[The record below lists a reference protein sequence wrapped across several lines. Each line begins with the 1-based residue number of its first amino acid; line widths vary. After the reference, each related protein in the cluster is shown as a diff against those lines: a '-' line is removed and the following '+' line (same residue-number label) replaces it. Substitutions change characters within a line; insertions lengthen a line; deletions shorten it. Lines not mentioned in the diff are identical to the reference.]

1 MANPKT
7 ILWIDDEVEQLK
19 PHIIFLEKKGYKVL
33 TASSAID
40 GLELIKVHRPDVILL
55 DEMMPAMDG
64 LTAIEEI
71 RKLDKRIPIVM
82 ITKSE
87 EENLIEEAMGQQI
100 SDYIVKPVHPLQVL
114 TSLKKIFDRD
124 RVVEERLA
132 RGYTSE
138 YAETHNLLSVNA
150 EPSQW
155 LDIARWIAEWDII
168 IDEHPELGLEQM
180 HREFRREANS
190 VFSTFIIN
198 NYPNWI
204 FQDLPNRPTLSVD
217 IFKQYLVPWLKEG
230 YKVIFVVIDCMRL
243 DQFLTVERII
253 SEMYETT
260 IGLYYSILPTATP
273 YARNALFS
281 GLFPGDLQK
290 SYPKIWERVVDDPNS
305 CNRYEHELMD
315 RQLDR
320 LGVSVQGQT
329 RYIKILDPQEAD
341 NLIKHLNIY
350 LSSPLSAVVVNFL
363 DILAHSRV
371 ASNLLKEISPDE
383 AGYRAVMKTW
393 FSQSPILD
401 MFRKLKNRRD
411 VVIIVTTDHGSTI
424 AQRGVKAY
432 GKKDTSPSLR
442 YKFGDNINVDE
453 KGGILIKDPRKWRLP
468 SFSVTTNYLIAKE
481 DYYLVYPTHFNEYE
495 QKYKDSF
502 VHGGISIEEMIVPI
516 AVLNPGD

>member
-1 MANPKT
+1 MTKQKT
-7 ILWIDDEVEQLK
+7 VLWIDDEVEQLK
-19 PHIIFLEKKGYKVL
+19 PHVIFLEKKGYKVL
-33 TASSAID
+33 TVSSAMDGID
-40 GLELIKVHRPDVILL
+40 LIKIHRPDAILL

-114 TSLKKIFDRD
+114 TSLKKLFEQDRI
-124 RVVEERLA
+124 VEERLA

-138 YAETHNLLSVNA
+138 YSETHALLSVNA

-155 LDIARWIAEWDII
+155 LDIARWLAEWDVI
-168 IDEHPELGLEQM
+168 IDKHSELGLEEM
-180 HREFRREANS
+180 HKEFRREANS
-190 VFSTFIIN
+190 VFSSFVIN
-198 NYPNWI
+198 NYPGWI
-204 FQDLPNRPTLSVD
+204 FKEYPDRPTLSVD

-230 YKVIFVVIDCMRL
+230 YNVMFVVIDCMRL
-243 DQFLTVERII
+243 DQFLAVEQMI

-260 IGLYYSILPTATP
+260 ISMYYSILPTATP

-281 GLFPGDLQK
+281 GLFPGDIQK
-290 SYPKIWERVVDDPNS
+290 SYPKIWERAVEDTNS

-320 LGVSVQGQT
+320 LGITLRGQT

-341 NLIKHLNIY
+341 SLTKHLNVY
-350 LSSPLSAVVVNFL
+350 STSPLSAIVVNFL

-371 ASNLLKEISPDE
+371 ASNLLKEISPNE
-383 AGYRAVMKTW
+383 SGYRAVMKTW
-393 FSQSPILD
+393 FSQSPLLE
-401 MFRKLKNRRD
+401 MFRRLRD
-411 VVIIVTTDHGSTI
+411 RKDIVIIVTTDHGSTI
-424 AQRGVKAY
+424 ARRGIKAY

-442 YKFGDNINVDE
+442 YKFGDNINIDE
-453 KGGILIKDPRKWRLP
+453 KGGILIKDPSKWRLP
-468 SFSVTTNYLIAKE
+468 VFSVTTNYLIARE
-481 DYYLVYPTHFNEYE
+481 DYYFVYPTHFSEYE

-516 AVLNPGD
+516 AVLKPGD